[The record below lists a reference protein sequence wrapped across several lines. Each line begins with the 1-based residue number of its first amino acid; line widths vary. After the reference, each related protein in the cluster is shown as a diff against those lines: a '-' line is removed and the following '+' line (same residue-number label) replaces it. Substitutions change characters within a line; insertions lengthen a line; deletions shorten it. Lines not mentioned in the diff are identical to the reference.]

1 MYVAF
6 LLLWHSKC
14 IWDDCGLLICSFRW
28 PESCLMMASPWGGL
42 CKPLFWHPNLP
53 KHSTYTTT
61 SSAIKMKS
69 LGTQRVLILSVRFS
83 FFFFLFEKLWSNILP
98 EFSSRICSVLFKRN
112 HFSIDDSFACI
123 CAESSVLELRNSE
136 ISVMYLSFYD
146 NLKFNAVSHKSIT
159 GLKVCFLRKCVKV

>member
-1 MYVAF
+1 MMCLFVCGCVSECMYVAF

-83 FFFFLFEKLWSNILP
+83 SFFFFFP
-98 EFSSRICSVLFKRN
+98 PFFFFSSLKSPKVIYCQSVPAGF
-112 HFSIDDSFACI
+112 
-123 CAESSVLELRNSE
+123 
-136 ISVMYLSFYD
+136 
-146 NLKFNAVSHKSIT
+146 AVSFLKEIT
-159 GLKVCFLRKCVKV
+159 SVWMTVLPVFVQKAQCWNCETVKFQWCTWAFMTT